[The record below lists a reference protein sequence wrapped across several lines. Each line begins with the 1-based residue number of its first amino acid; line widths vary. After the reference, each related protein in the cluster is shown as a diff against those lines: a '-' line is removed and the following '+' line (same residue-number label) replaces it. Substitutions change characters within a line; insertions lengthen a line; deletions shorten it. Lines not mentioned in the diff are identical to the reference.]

1 MPRPR
6 YRTRL
11 IKKRKMKL
19 PGGRTT
25 THYKKK
31 KVKKSKCA
39 NCGRL
44 LSGVPRLS
52 TSEIRKLPK
61 TQRRPERPYGGH
73 LCPQCLQE
81 LTKQATRI

>member
-1 MPRPR
+1 MPAPR

-52 TSEIRKLPK
+52 AAEIRKLPK

-81 LTKQATRI
+81 LTKQAARI

>member
-1 MPRPR
+1 MPAPR

-11 IKKRKMKL
+11 LKKRRMKL

-31 KVKKSKCA
+31 KVRKSKCA
-39 NCGRL
+39 VCGKL

-52 TSEIRKLPK
+52 PSEMRKLPK
-61 TQRRPERPYGGH
+61 TQRRPERPYGGY
-73 LCPQCLQE
+73 LCSQCLQE
-81 LTKQATRI
+81 LTKQAARA